1 MRTASVSAMA
11 KTNLY
16 SETDESDS
24 FDKNELSE
32 DSDNVLDQLT
42 AVISKKVT
50 RPNIFINVPER
61 PGVTLLISPN
71 ITQQQIKAW
80 QKNAGMDSKTGL
92 DATKF
97 ACQVIGHTTRG
108 VFMNGEE
115 VLEGGKSLGFAS
127 PSILKMTEASR
138 ALPDAVQKFFGLDPH
153 VESAALT
160 IIGAAGYGD
169 TVEQQENPTN
179 PSSEN

>member
-1 MRTASVSAMA
+1 MRAASLSAMA

-16 SETDESDS
+16 TETDDSDNSSKIES
-24 FDKNELSE
+24 LE

-50 RPNIFINVPER
+50 RPNIYINVPER

-80 QKNAGMDSKTGL
+80 QKNAGMESKSGL

-108 VFMNGEE
+108 VFMNNEE
-115 VLEGGKSLGFAS
+115 VLDGGHPLSFAS
-127 PSILKMTEASR
+127 PAILKMTEATR

-160 IIGAAGYGD
+160 IIDASGYGD